1 MTAAGSVVT
10 KNVPDGA
17 LAVGRARQKNLAGRS
32 GGLRAQASRMTG
44 KTTDETD
51 DETYEDSREET

>member
-1 MTAAGSVVT
+1 VAPVRVGDGAMTAAGSVVT

-32 GGLRAQASRMTG
+32 GGLRGQREDE
-44 KTTDETD
+44 TDET
-51 DETYEDSREET
+51 SREEP